1 MEDLTNVRAIV
12 PAAGKGT
19 RLKSG
24 EDLPKVLH
32 TACDRPL
39 LELVLQQ
46 LDFLRPEEIT
56 IVVGYQKEK
65 VMSYFGDSYRYA
77 LQQKQLGTGHA
88 VMMCE
93 PLFRGFDGTVLVTF
107 GDMPLFRR
115 EVMRNMCP
123 AYSGKLRSS
132 PLGAHR
138 ARRGRLL

>member
-56 IVVGYQKEK
+56 IVVGYQK
-65 VMSYFGDSYRYA
+65 A
-77 LQQKQLGTGHA
+77 A
-88 VMMCE
+88 W
-93 PLFRGFDGTVLVTF
+93 
-107 GDMPLFRR
+107 
-115 EVMRNMCP
+115 
-123 AYSGKLRSS
+123 
-132 PLGAHR
+132 HR
-138 ARRGRLL
+138 ARRHDVRAAFPWF